1 VRKLAARKAANLR
14 NNKALVNKARKN
26 AVFEMGIFNIVVEI

>member
-14 NNKALVNKARKN
+14 NSMALVNKARKN
-26 AVFEMGIFNIVVEI
+26 AVFDMDIFNIVLEI

>member
-14 NNKALVNKARKN
+14 NSKALVNKARKN
-26 AVFEMGIFNIVVEI
+26 AVFDMDMFNIVLEI

>member
-14 NNKALVNKARKN
+14 NSKALVNKARKN
-26 AVFEMGIFNIVVEI
+26 AVFDMDIFNIVLEI

>member
-14 NNKALVNKARKN
+14 KSKALANKARKN
-26 AVFEMGIFNIVVEI
+26 AVFEMDVFNIVDEI